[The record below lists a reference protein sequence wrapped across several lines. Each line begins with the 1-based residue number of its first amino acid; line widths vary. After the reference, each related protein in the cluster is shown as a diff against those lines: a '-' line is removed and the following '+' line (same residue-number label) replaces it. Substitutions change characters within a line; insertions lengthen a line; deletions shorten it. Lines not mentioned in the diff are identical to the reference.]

1 MIYDLSQNILFAI
14 REKNFNTL
22 KTILQEF
29 KPDEFGEIYSKIK
42 AAISTAIKHL
52 EKIKNTLNTNY
63 TNGKI
68 EGINNKIKV
77 IKRISY
83 DYRSFDNFRLR
94 IFLCFYHKK
103 IYGLI
108 HKT

>member
-1 MIYDLSQNILFAI
+1 MIYDLIQNILFAV

-29 KPDEFGEIYSKIK
+29 KHDEFGEICSKIK
-42 AAISTAIKHL
+42 ASISTAIKHL

-63 TNGKI
+63 NNGKI

-83 DYRSFDNFRLR
+83 GHRSFDNF
-94 IFLCFYHKK
+94 
-103 IYGLI
+103 
-108 HKT
+108 

>member
-1 MIYDLSQNILFAI
+1 MVLALIPSLEFL
-14 REKNFNTL
+14 KNGINPL

-29 KPDEFGEIYSKIK
+29 KPDEFGEIYRKIK

-63 TNGKI
+63 NKGKI

-83 DYRSFDNFRLR
+83 GYPSFDNFRLR

-108 HKT
+108 PKT